1 MKNSKSFWKNRVKV
15 FKAIAVEE
23 LEKTLNQFYSDKF
36 IIATQLFPWNWDEA
50 RIYDVVVYFKVKP
63 EAE

>member
-1 MKNSKSFWKNRVKV
+1 M

-36 IIATQLFPWNWDEA
+36 IIATQLFPWNRDEA